1 MGGRPPKLLGDQKG
15 HLTKDDIA
23 TKTEAEDAISIG
35 FDKAKKPNKKLL
47 IDDVAVKEYKRVL
60 KLIQEL
66 KILALCDMDIA
77 NICGYCNSYSQYF
90 KATAQLKEE
99 PFIVEKAQGPAVNP
113 LVEIQKTYASEMRRF
128 GSLIGAD
135 VSSRL
140 KLSLNRVQSK
150 DDGTGGIFGDI

>member
-1 MGGRPPKLLGDQKG
+1 MAGRPPKLLGDQKG
-15 HLTKDDIA
+15 HLTQDDIA
-23 TKTEAEDAISIG
+23 IKTEAEDAISIG

-47 IDDVAVKEYKRVL
+47 IDDVAVKEYRRII

-66 KILALCDMDIA
+66 NILALCDMDIA
-77 NICGYCNSYSQYF
+77 NICGYCNAYSQYF
-90 KATAQLKEE
+90 KTTAQLKEE
-99 PFIVEKAQGPAVNP
+99 PLVVEKAQGPAVNP
-113 LVEIQKTYASEMRRF
+113 LIEIQKTYASEMRRF

>member
-23 TKTEAEDAISIG
+23 IKTEAETAISIG

-47 IDDVAVKEYKRVL
+47 IDDVAVKEYRRII
-60 KLIQEL
+60 KLIEEL
-66 KILALCDMDIA
+66 NILALCDMDIA
-77 NICGYCNSYSQYF
+77 NICGYCNAYSQY
-90 KATAQLKEE
+90 LKVTTELKGE
-99 PFIVEKAQGPAVNP
+99 PLVIEKAQGPAVNP
-113 LVEIQKTYASEMRRF
+113 LIEIQKTYASEMRRF

-140 KLSLNRVQSK
+140 KLSLSRTQSRE
-150 DDGTGGIFGDI
+150 DGTGGIFGDI